1 MKNLKIEILSNDL
14 KARIK
19 EAQDNYLVA
28 KAQLETV
35 ELIEHENKT
44 KILMNNIFTDEEG
57 NRILTA
63 DKDFLINEKEF
74 NQFLQILFIE
84 NKKSGLPVTDENEAI
99 DWKFKKQLMDIEK
112 ELFKLQLE
120 TIPESYKSD
129 IKKAQ
134 EHYKFRNKALN
145 LILRLDCTV

>member
-1 MKNLKIEILSNDL
+1 MKNLKIEILSDDL

-44 KILMNNIFTDEEG
+44 KILANNIFTDDEG

-63 DKDFLINEKEF
+63 DEDFLINDKEF
-74 NQFLQILFIE
+74 NHFLELLFIE
-84 NKKSGLPVTDENEAI
+84 NKESGLPVNNKEEAI
-99 DWKFKKQLMDIEK
+99 DWKFKQELFKLEK

-120 TIPESYKSD
+120 TIPTGLRED

-134 EHYKFRNKALN
+134 QHHKYRDKALN

>member
-63 DKDFLINEKEF
+63 DEDFLINEKEF
-74 NQFLQILFIE
+74 NHFLELLFIE
-84 NKKSGLPVTDENEAI
+84 NKDAGLPVTNKEEAI
-99 DWKFKKQLMDIEK
+99 DWKFKKQLIDLEK

-120 TIPESYKSD
+120 TIPESYISD

-134 EHYKFRNKALN
+134 EHYKFRDKALN

>member
-1 MKNLKIEILSNDL
+1 MKNLKIEILSDDL

-28 KAQLETV
+28 KAQLETI

-63 DKDFLINEKEF
+63 DEDFLINEKEF
-74 NQFLQILFIE
+74 NHFLELLFIE
-84 NKKSGLPVTDENEAI
+84 NKDAGLPVTNKEEAI
-99 DWKFKKQLMDIEK
+99 DWKFKKQLIDLEK

-120 TIPESYKSD
+120 TIPSGLKED

-134 EHYKFRNKALN
+134 KHWKHGEKALE
-145 LILRLDCTV
+145 LILMLDCR